1 MMTKSK
7 KKKVVLGTLISTGGA
22 ALAVAAYKKKRKA
35 SFKVRPDTDM
45 RNSKKI
51 DQVESVDADKARD
64 EEGLTQYDSALKSDW
79 VANGF
84 PQTHMELEEL
94 ESEKK

>member
-1 MMTKSK
+1 MMTKLK

-64 EEGLTQYDSALKSDW
+64 EEGLTQYDSVLKSDW

-94 ESEKK
+94 ESQKK

>member
-1 MMTKSK
+1 
-7 KKKVVLGTLISTGGA
+7 
-22 ALAVAAYKKKRKA
+22 
-35 SFKVRPDTDM
+35 M

-51 DQVESVDADKARD
+51 DQVESVDEDKARD

-94 ESEKK
+94 ENQKK